1 MVAATAPI
9 FERLPSIAKAPLGE
23 EQHAFC
29 LSASLQDLRQ
39 IWTYQIAALVHAMC
53 IAPRAVPVK
62 LFLPF
67 HQVCLAPVFLD
78 EFADTIAAFAGAFGA
93 FDAEQVELA
102 FDVAKDEISPP
113 RHDG

>member
-1 MVAATAPI
+1 VKPTRILSFRIATG
-9 FERLPSIAKAPLGE
+9 PSADLDISDRSARACYVHRASGSPL
-23 EQHAFC
+23 
-29 LSASLQDLRQ
+29 
-39 IWTYQIAALVHAMC
+39 
-53 IAPRAVPVK
+53 K
-62 LFLPF
+62 LFLPL

-78 EFADTIAAFAGAFGA
+78 ESADAIAAFAGAFGA